1 MRWRKSRRRRARRSR
16 LWLILLLG
24 ALPLA
29 AASSL
34 RSLPAGHIVLKT
46 SLSQAEYERS
56 KLYKFPIF
64 KDGGVDSVQPGD
76 ILLGRCAGSPVPSLH
91 PEDNWTHA
99 AIYVGNGLVVEAA
112 NPEENVL
119 KRRLA
124 DWQYPRMTWVSYVR
138 INDADENIR
147 RLAVSFALEQVGKP
161 YDLNWLSK
169 QADGNSWYCSEMVW
183 AAYLYASDGAID
195 LAGGSGLWGVNPDDL
210 AAYAGATVVGG
221 HYEFKP
227 GTLWLSLFS
236 WVREGLSALT
246 VALLFL
252 SVLGIARLW
261 WWSRRTGL
269 LAWEMPGRHP
279 RSPGLPRAR
288 RAFHFPSLHADSYHM
303 HWPRAGA

>member
-1 MRWRKSRRRRARRSR
+1 MRWRKSRQGGVRRSR
-16 LWLILLLG
+16 LWLLLLLG
-24 ALPLA
+24 ALPFA

-34 RSLPAGHIVLKT
+34 RSLPAGDIVLNT
-46 SLSQAEYERS
+46 TLSPVEYERS
-56 KLYKFPIF
+56 KLHKFPIF
-64 KDGGVDSVQPGD
+64 HDSGVDSLQPGD

-91 PEDNWTHA
+91 PGDNWTHA

-119 KRRLA
+119 KRRLN

-138 INDADENIR
+138 INNADDNIR
-147 RLAVSFALEQVGKP
+147 RLAVTFALDQVGKP

-183 AAYLYASDGAID
+183 AAYIYASDGAID
-195 LAGGSGLWGVNPDDL
+195 LAGGSDLWGVSPDDL

-227 GTLWLSLFS
+227 GTLWLSLFA
-236 WVREGLSALT
+236 WVHEGLSALA

-261 WWSRRTGL
+261 WWSRKTGL
-269 LAWEMPGRHP
+269 FPWETSDWRRH
-279 RSPGLPRAR
+279 SPVQPRAR
-288 RAFHFPSLHADSYHM
+288 RAFHFPSMRADSYHM
-303 HWPRAGA
+303 RNP